1 MMKKYFKDF
10 IKTLETIDRE
20 PIGRLLNALESLQ
33 RASGRLFILGIG
45 GSAANASHAIN
56 DFRKLTGIEA
66 YAPTDNVAE
75 LTARTNDE
83 GFETIFEEYLKVS
96 RLCANDMVLIFS
108 VGGGNKEKNV
118 SVNLI
123 RALDYAKVAGAKTA
137 GIVGRDGGYTK
148 QVADICV
155 LIPTIN
161 QYLVTPFVESMQA
174 FIWHFFAFHPSLQI
188 NPGKWEGIALD
199 TSPEDSISSTRDT

>member
-1 MMKKYFKDF
+1 MMKKFFQDLAK
-10 IKTLETIDRE
+10 IIETIDRK
-20 PIGRLLNALESLQ
+20 PIGMLLNALEALQ
-33 RASGRLFILGIG
+33 RAKGRLFIIGIG
-45 GSAANASHAIN
+45 GSAANASHAAN
-56 DFRKLTGIEA
+56 DFRKLTGIET

-83 GFETIFEEYLKVS
+83 GFETIFEEWLKVS
-96 RLCANDMVLIFS
+96 RLKKKDMVLVFS

-123 RALDYAKVAGAKTA
+123 RALDYAQRVGAKTA

-155 LIPTIN
+155 IVPTVN
-161 QYLVTPFVESMQA
+161 DYLVTPFVESFQA
-174 FIWHFFAFHPSLQI
+174 VVWHFFAFHPSLNI
-188 NPGKWEGIALD
+188 KEGKWEGI
-199 TSPEDSISSTRDT
+199 